1 MWESTS
7 YDNAGGF
14 YENTQGGGAQTPG
27 GGEKKK
33 QRAHNI
39 VATHTRTVLDCGK
52 ILFRLLFLNILL
64 FGPSV
69 ILKIAYLWNLT

>member
-14 YENTQGGGAQTPG
+14 YENTQAGGAQTPG

-52 ILFRLLFLNILL
+52 IFIYFVVSKFFLL
-64 FGPSV
+64 FG
-69 ILKIAYLWNLT
+69 L

>member
-14 YENTQGGGAQTPG
+14 YENTQGGGAKTPG
-27 GGEKKK
+27 GGEQKK

-52 ILFRLLFLNILL
+52 IFI
-64 FGPSV
+64 
-69 ILKIAYLWNLT
+69 